1 MSSVCCRQQDYAADV
16 RIASQGSSSTPSEAL
31 SFGEYNSSDVFQS
44 HASLSA
50 ESNGTLQ
57 LQSSDLSMLPSQGT
71 AALGSGT
78 PSITQDTFPH
88 RNFFSV

>member
-1 MSSVCCRQQDYAADV
+1 MCCRQQDYAADV
-16 RIASQGSSSTPSEAL
+16 RIASQGSSSSEAL

-50 ESNGTLQ
+50 QSNGTLQ